1 MNRFNPKYTNHSVKH
16 PAHLLFWGG
25 ITSTGKRVCAFLKY
39 KDTMNSVRYVATLR
53 KALKLL
59 REDGLTL
66 LHDGSKVHTSRMTTT
81 FLQRKKVKS
90 KVIPGNTPDV
100 MPIENLFSRIEQIL
114 DNRPTRTI
122 KQREVMKA
130 WRELSDE
137 YIGKLCNSVPSRR
150 DTQLS
155 TEMM

>member
-1 MNRFNPKYTNHSVKH
+1 M
-16 PAHLLFWGG
+16 
-25 ITSTGKRVCAFLKY
+25 
-39 KDTMNSVRYVATLR
+39 RYVATLR

-90 KVIPGNTPDV
+90 KVIPGNSPDV
-100 MPIENLFSRIEQIL
+100 MPIENLFSRIKQIL

-122 KQREVMKA
+122 KQLKREVMKA
-130 WRELSDE
+130 WKELSDE
-137 YIGKLCNSVPSRR
+137 YIGKLCNSMPSRVR
-150 DTQLS
+150 DTQPS
-155 TEMM
+155 TKMM